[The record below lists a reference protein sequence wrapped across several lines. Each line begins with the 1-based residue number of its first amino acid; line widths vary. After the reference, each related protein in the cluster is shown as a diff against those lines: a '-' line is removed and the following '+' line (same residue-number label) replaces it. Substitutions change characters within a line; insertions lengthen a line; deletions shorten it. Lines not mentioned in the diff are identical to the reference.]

1 MVYQCQKT
9 QAVNLRQERLG
20 HSPALG
26 QGSMMLGMRLYF
38 ISTNKQIIMRK
49 VVGHAKSFTVY
60 HSRNVVNLSSIRPSI
75 KYTKKLR
82 LSLYYIYYIPAILLT
97 LSSNCRVKY
106 NHLYSSILTINF
118 NIIFGGW
125 ALH

>member
-9 QAVNLRQERLG
+9 QAVNLHQERLG

-60 HSRNVVNLSSIRPSI
+60 HSRNVVNQSSIRPLSNILKYCVYHSI
-75 KYTKKLR
+75 TFIIYQQFFEHLAQTVGLNTNIYTQG
-82 LSLYYIYYIPAILLT
+82 
-97 LSSNCRVKY
+97 
-106 NHLYSSILTINF
+106 F
-118 NIIFGGW
+118 
-125 ALH
+125 